1 MLSSPW
7 GYDGRDGAKA
17 MANGNPTDPLMN
29 FVVVVGRILIALI
42 FVRAGINKIG
52 SVDATAAQMAKSG
65 IPLSNILVFGAIA
78 MELGG
83 GLLLMVGLFTRWAAL
98 ALFFYT
104 LTLALIFHAYWSV
117 PDAQA
122 RLQASFFFGHLSMMG
137 GMLVVVA
144 FGAGA
149 YSLDALVRQ
158 KA

>member
-1 MLSSPW
+1 
-7 GYDGRDGAKA
+7 
-17 MANGNPTDPLMN
+17 MANGNPTDPLTN
-29 FVVVVGRILIALI
+29 FVVVIGRILIALI

-52 SVDATAAQMAKSG
+52 SIDATAAEMAKSG
-65 IPLSNILVFGAIA
+65 IPLSNILVFGAIM

-83 GLLLMVGLFTRWAAL
+83 GLLLMVGLFARWAAL

-104 LTLALIFHAYWSV
+104 LTLALIFHAYWAV

-122 RLQASFFFGHLSMMG
+122 RLQASVFFGHLSMMG

-158 KA
+158 KTWSHGAA

>member
-1 MLSSPW
+1 
-7 GYDGRDGAKA
+7 
-17 MANGNPTDPLMN
+17 MANRTPTDRLTN
-29 FVVVVGRILIALI
+29 CVVVVGRILIALI

-52 SVDATAAQMAKSG
+52 SIDATAAQMAKSG
-65 IPLSNILVFGAIA
+65 IPLSNILVFGAIM

-83 GLLLMVGLFTRWAAL
+83 GLLLMVGLFARWAAL
-98 ALFFYT
+98 AFFFYT
-104 LTLALIFHAYWSV
+104 LMLALIFHAYWAV

-149 YSLDALVRQ
+149 YSLYVLVRQ